1 MNVRFKRIKKK
12 IINELNKL
20 DKKIDKFNIFE
31 KLNIFIILKFN
42 SFDTSVLE
50 LIEELLLLKV
60 YLF

>member
-50 LIEELLLLKV
+50 LIEELL
-60 YLF
+60 

>member
-1 MNVRFKRIKKK
+1 MLDLKESRKK

-42 SFDTSVLE
+42 SFDISVLE

>member
-42 SFDTSVLE
+42 SFDISVLE

>member
-1 MNVRFKRIKKK
+1 MLDLKELRKK

-42 SFDTSVLE
+42 SFDILVLE
-50 LIEELLLLKV
+50 LIEELL
-60 YLF
+60 